1 MVTQDIK
8 TMFEHGVHIGH
19 RTQKWN
25 PRMKKF
31 IFGEKNG
38 VHLIDLE
45 KSSDYLEK
53 ALAFLSKVSSEG
65 KKVLFVSTK
74 PQSLSLIETLA
85 KDCNMPYVISKW
97 IPGLLTN
104 FGTLKTRIKY
114 LVDLKKQEANGEF
127 EKYTKKEAGKLRK
140 TIEKLEGSLGG
151 VEGMTA
157 LPDAVFVVDSVR
169 DAIAVAEARTLR
181 IPVVAITDT
190 NADPTCIDYPIPGND
205 DAVKSLEFFMKQ
217 IQGALRPKTASK
229 QK

>member
-8 TMFEHGVHIGH
+8 VMFENGVHIGH

-25 PRMKKF
+25 PKMKKF

-45 KSSDYLEK
+45 RSFDCLEK
-53 ALAFLSKVSSEG
+53 ALAFLSKLSTEG
-65 KKVLFVSTK
+65 KRILFVSTK
-74 PQSLSLIETLA
+74 PQSLKMVEDVA
-85 KDCNMPYVISKW
+85 KSCNMPYVISKW

-114 LVDLKKQEANGEF
+114 LTDLKRQEETGEF
-127 EKYTKKEAGKLRK
+127 EKYTKKEAGKLKK

-151 VEGMTA
+151 VEGMMS
-157 LPDAVFVVDSVR
+157 LPDAIFVIDSVR
-169 DAIAVAEARTLR
+169 DFIAIEEARTLH

-190 NADPTCIDYPIPGND
+190 NADPTMVDDPIPGND
-205 DAVKSLEFFMKQ
+205 DAVKSLEFFLGQ
-217 IQGALRPKTASK
+217 IQGILKPKATSK